1 MMIYYQLLA
10 VITPMINTGKTVIL
24 ILTISTK
31 YIAVLK
37 LLTVFVDTSIM
48 SLVPVRSS

>member
-10 VITPMINTGKTVIL
+10 VITPMINGGKNVIL
-24 ILTISTK
+24 IFTIS
-31 YIAVLK
+31 IAVLK